1 MTLHKDTIDA
11 TSEEVRT
18 ITKQVD
24 RDRVGEENSAYLS
37 FLSEVWVLVLR

>member
-1 MTLHKDTIDA
+1 LTLHKDTIDA

-24 RDRVGEENSAYLS
+24 RDRVGEENRAYLS